1 MKKKGV
7 KELLEKREKALNEN
21 VHRRKIIAESILAG
35 LLIISL
41 VLERFA
47 GMIPH
52 VTTGII
58 AFFMVVKIYEVVKRE
73 GTIFEEYASIIGIL
87 IFGLVHFFTHNTANL
102 VLIIAAVFIL
112 LYSMGTIIR
121 LKELLR
127 SKNIVTFILSYT
139 AFIMAIIFLFS
150 GAYLTN
156 DSMFTENGREKTLT
170 FEETVYFSII
180 TFTTVGYGDISPR
193 GINRIIASIESLI
206 GVILNIAFVGYMLAT
221 SRFRKHS

>member
-1 MKKKGV
+1 MKMKGV
-7 KELLEKREKALNEN
+7 KELLEKRKRVLNEN
-21 VHRRKIIAESILAG
+21 RHRRKIIAESVLAG

-47 GMIPH
+47 GVNPH
-52 VTTGII
+52 VTTGVI
-58 AFFMVVKIYEVVKRE
+58 ALFIVVKIHEVAKRK
-73 GTIFEEYASIIGIL
+73 GTIFEEYASITGIS
-87 IFGLVHFFTHNTANL
+87 IFGMVHFFTHNTANL
-102 VLIIAAVFIL
+102 VLMMAAVLIL

-139 AFIMAIIFLFS
+139 AFIMAIILLFS
-150 GAYLTN
+150 GAYLAN
-156 DSMFTENGREKTLT
+156 DSMFKENGHEKTLT
-170 FEETVYFSII
+170 FEETVYFSVI

-193 GINRIIASIESLI
+193 GINRVIASIESLM

-221 SRFRKHS
+221 NRFRKR